1 MGFKDKDGK
10 YRPTENNDSKS
21 NHPDAERAD
30 EHHGKVFDS
39 IDKHEADDL
48 KKQKIGKLINKEK
61 CVMCGH
67 DKKWLWFVTHVWND

>member
-1 MGFKDKDGK
+1 MHVITRKRLQEFW
-10 YRPTENNDSKS
+10 R

-67 DKKWLWFVTHVWND
+67 DKKWLWCVTYKWDKHD